1 MVVSP
6 VAAVALPA
14 AEADIVSENRMY
26 IEVNDRKIWVEI
38 CGEGRPLIMLHG
50 NGEDHT
56 IFDKAAEVL
65 KQEYTCY
72 LPDTRGHG
80 KSEPC
85 TELHYQDMA
94 DDILALMDQLDLRD
108 VCLYGFSDGGIV
120 GLLASMRTDRITDL
134 VVSGANLTPKGVK
147 LFLRIIMKVMYK
159 LKKDPKI
166 RLMLEEPQITSE
178 ELSCI
183 KARTLVLAGSRDLV
197 RETETRQIAESIPG
211 AELRILK
218 GEGHGSYIVHSE
230 KIARILQEFLGKQ
243 KTG

>member
-1 MVVSP
+1 
-6 VAAVALPA
+6 
-14 AEADIVSENRMY
+14 MY

-38 CGEGRPLIMLHG
+38 CGEGRPLILLHG

-65 KQEYTCY
+65 KQEYTCV

-80 KSEPC
+80 KSDPC
-85 TELHYQDMA
+85 AVLHYADMA
-94 DDILALMDQLDLRD
+94 DDVVKMMEILDLRD

-147 LFLRIIMKVMYK
+147 LFLRIIMKVMYS

-166 RLMLEEPQITSE
+166 RLMLEEPQITDE
-178 ELSCI
+178 DLSVI
-183 KARTLVLAGSRDLV
+183 KARTLVLAGSKDLV
-197 RETETRQIAESIPG
+197 RETETRQIAEGIPG
-211 AELRILK
+211 AELRILN

-230 KIARILQEFLGKQ
+230 KIAQILRQFLSTQ

>member
-1 MVVSP
+1 M
-6 VAAVALPA
+6 AAEALPA

-38 CGEGRPLIMLHG
+38 CGEGRPLILLHG

-65 KQEYTCY
+65 KQEYTCV

-80 KSEPC
+80 KSDPC
-85 TELHYQDMA
+85 AVLHYADMA
-94 DDILALMDQLDLRD
+94 DDVVKMMEILDLRD

-147 LFLRIIMKVMYK
+147 LFLRIIMWVMYK

-178 ELSCI
+178 DLSMI
-183 KARTLVLAGSRDLV
+183 RARTLVLAGSKDLV
-197 RETETRQIAESIPG
+197 RETETRQIAEGIPG
-211 AELRILK
+211 AELRILN

-230 KIARILQEFLGKQ
+230 KIAQILRQFLNTQ